1 MQYMQNKTGAVFF
14 VLTAYT
20 DADGKLSFAR
30 FVCCVIVRSC
40 NISDISTRYESDA
53 LGFLAT
59 QNEYR
64 KGPNN
69 ITDVWTEFIEGG
81 IPFSSMNTLC
91 HTC

>member
-30 FVCCVIVRSC
+30 FVCFVIVRSC
-40 NISDISTRYESDA
+40 SISDLPTRYESDA

-59 QNEYR
+59 RNEYR

-69 ITDVWTEFIEGG
+69 ITDVWTEFIEGR
-81 IPFSSMNTLC
+81 IPLSSTSTL
-91 HTC
+91 